1 MGRGFT
7 VQSLEI
13 EGFKGF
19 TARQRIDFDGRHV
32 FLLGQNGNGK
42 SSIIEA
48 VRWGLFG
55 SARRPNEI
63 VANQGYGVRCR
74 VDISLVRDGVEWH
87 LRRTLNMGTSGGS
100 DAVLTDAQG
109 TERRMQEIMPQL
121 DSVDAGEGMHII
133 FAPQSTPLR
142 RQPEDLTAF
151 ERTVFNHLGLTHP
164 RALLSHLEHIKS
176 AHELKVS
183 ELGDEFTNTRD
194 AIDRQI
200 DGLEQRRGNI
210 TSSPPWNGDLP
221 PTVVQSE
228 QKARDLI
235 AEITGEQPD
244 ELLNGLSLDALI
256 ESAEASLDERRDRDQ
271 TEIENELSQVDNRKE
286 QFEELFGHLQSIERL
301 RLDEQR
307 VVDELNATLGGVP
320 IDALRKSVAEARRK
334 AGALALR
341 LEMADKTAQLLEFEQ
356 EEQISCPVCAMSHN
370 RHALENALHTT
381 FEQSPENIS
390 QDLVQLESRIQQAD
404 ALEGEQRTI
413 FTAIDR
419 LQEKALE
426 AKKQINAIDAT
437 ELYEVADSAI
447 LAAMINRYADRSNS
461 ISEQID
467 DQYSWFDEKR
477 LQLHKL
483 EEESRY
489 HRIQRDLR
497 ELHQTRNRFGRM
509 EKTYGDLVSFGQSV
523 RAIQQ
528 AVSDAINE
536 WIKKDLPEVSDN
548 LSEAFAALTSH
559 PYYDRLAIPHALL
572 PKLELRVSSS
582 KEPSAE
588 YRTGVLNGQAE
599 SALEL
604 VPYFAFSQ
612 AEDAP
617 IEVYLV
623 LLDDPTRA
631 FDEDHTR
638 ILIES
643 LARLGQNVQLI
654 VASHETSRFRDLVP
668 KNFDSGSYVIVEPV
682 NWSHD
687 DGPELSVETG

>member
-1 MGRGFT
+1 MAKGFT

-19 TARQRIDFDGRHV
+19 TTRKRIDFDGRHV

-63 VANQGYGVRCR
+63 VANQGYGGRCR
-74 VDISLVRDGVEWH
+74 VDITLVSEGAEWY
-87 LRRTLNMGTSGGS
+87 LRRTLNRGTSGGS
-100 DAVLTDAQG
+100 DAMLTDSQSV
-109 TERRMQEIMPQL
+109 EHLMQEIMPQL

-133 FAPQSTPLR
+133 FAPQSIPLR

-164 RALLSHLEHIKS
+164 RALLSHLDYIKT
-176 AHELKVS
+176 AQELTVA
-183 ELGDEFTNTRD
+183 ELGEEFTDIRD

-200 DGLEQRRGNI
+200 DHLERRRGNI
-210 TSSPPWNGDLP
+210 TRFPSWGSDLP

-228 QKARDLI
+228 QNARNLI

-244 ELLNGLSLDALI
+244 ESLNGLSLDALI
-256 ESAEASLDERRDRDQ
+256 DSAKESLDERRNRDQ
-271 TEIENELSQVDNRKE
+271 TEIENDLFQVDNRKE
-286 QFEELFGHLQSIERL
+286 QFEELLGYLHRIEEL

-307 VVDELNATLGGVP
+307 VVSELDATLGGVP
-320 IDALRKSVAEARRK
+320 IDDLREYAAETRRK

-341 LEMADKTAQLLEFEQ
+341 REMADKATQLLELEQ
-356 EEQISCPVCAMSHN
+356 EEQIDCPVCAVSHT
-370 RHALENALHTT
+370 RHTFESALHTASKQ
-381 FEQSPENIS
+381 FPESIS

-404 ALEGEQRTI
+404 ALEEKHRIISDDISI
-413 FTAIDR
+413 F
-419 LQEKALE
+419 QENVLE
-426 AKKQINAIDAT
+426 AKNQINADDAM
-437 ELYEVADSAI
+437 ELSETADSATLTAI
-447 LAAMINRYADRSNS
+447 INCYAGRSNS
-461 ISEQID
+461 IRKEID
-467 DQYSWFDEKR
+467 DQESWFDEKQ
-477 LQLHKL
+477 LQLRKL
-483 EEESRY
+483 REEDGY

-497 ELHQTRNRFGRM
+497 ELHQSRNRFGRAA
-509 EKTYGDLVSFGQSV
+509 ETYGDLVAFGQSV

-528 AVSDAINE
+528 AVSDT
-536 WIKKDLPEVSDN
+536 IKERLVEDLPQVSDN
-548 LSEAFAALTSH
+548 LSQAFAALTSH
-559 PYYDRLAIPHALL
+559 PYYDRLAIPHAPL

-582 KEPSAE
+582 KEPRAE

-599 SALEL
+599 SALDL

-612 AEDAP
+612 TEDAP
-617 IEVYLV
+617 TEVYLV

-638 ILIES
+638 ILIEG
-643 LARLGQNVQLI
+643 LARLGQNVQLM

-668 KNFDSGSYVIVEPV
+668 KIFDSGSYVIVEPV

-687 DGPELSVETG
+687 DGPELVIET